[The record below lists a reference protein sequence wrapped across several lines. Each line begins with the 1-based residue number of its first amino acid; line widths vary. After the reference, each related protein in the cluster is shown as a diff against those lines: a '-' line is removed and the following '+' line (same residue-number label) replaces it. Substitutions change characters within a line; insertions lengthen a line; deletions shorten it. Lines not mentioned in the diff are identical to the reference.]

1 MTAAVKII
9 VDQLAGVLLVPNRA
23 VRVKDGK
30 RVVYL
35 LRNNT
40 AAPVEVTLGAS
51 SDSDSQVL
59 QGDLKVGD
67 LIVLNPPTV
76 FSNTGGPSF
85 LSR

>member
-9 VDQLAGVLLVPNRA
+9 IDQLAGVLLVPNRA

-40 AAPVEVTLGAS
+40 FEPVEVTLGAS

-59 QGDLKVGD
+59 QGALKVGD

-76 FSNTGGPSF
+76 FSRTGGPSF
-85 LSR
+85 ISR